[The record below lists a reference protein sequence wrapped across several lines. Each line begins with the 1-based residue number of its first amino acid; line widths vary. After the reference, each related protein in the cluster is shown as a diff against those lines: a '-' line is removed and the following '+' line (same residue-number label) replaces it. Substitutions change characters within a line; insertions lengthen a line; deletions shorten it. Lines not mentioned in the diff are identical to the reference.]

1 MNKIKNKLYVKAI
14 NYGCFKLEE
23 KAIRSVK
30 KNKNN
35 FINAIADKVFMS
47 IR

>member
-1 MNKIKNKLYVKAI
+1 MKAI
-14 NYGCFKLEE
+14 YYAYFKLEE
-23 KAIRSVK
+23 KTIRSVK

-35 FINAIADKVFMS
+35 FTNVIGDKFAMS

>member
-1 MNKIKNKLYVKAI
+1 MHESNKLYMLQT
-14 NYGCFKLEE
+14 GR

-35 FINAIADKVFMS
+35 FIILQEINLS
-47 IR
+47 